1 MPKVDSGYTKTQFI
15 TNWLTVKKQVYWT
28 TCITFLMRRRWK
40 KSSSPSGRADIKL
53 THADM
58 AYEAPQLHNK
68 QAKMKPLLSV
78 HYNHGFWFQKI
89 VLVQKYQFF

>member
-1 MPKVDSGYTKTQFI
+1 
-15 TNWLTVKKQVYWT
+15 
-28 TCITFLMRRRWK
+28 
-40 KSSSPSGRADIKL
+40 
-53 THADM
+53 M

-89 VLVQKYQFF
+89 VLVQKYQFFWHGERYSYKDLVLQLISEGIYLERITYITATIAGEEVK